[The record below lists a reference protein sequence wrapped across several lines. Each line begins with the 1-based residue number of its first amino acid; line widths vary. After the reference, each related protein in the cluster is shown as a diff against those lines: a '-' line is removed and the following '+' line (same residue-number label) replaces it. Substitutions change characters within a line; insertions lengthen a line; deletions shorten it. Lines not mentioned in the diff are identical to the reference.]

1 MQLIVR
7 DFSAFIRHDI
17 CRSTV
22 FSVGDTIDIVT
33 DVTWHQIIQTIYFI
47 VSFFIYLKAANVTYF
62 FFLTET
68 IPLCINKFV

>member
-33 DVTWHQIIQTIYFI
+33 DVTWHQIIQTIYFYR
-47 VSFFIYLKAANVTYF
+47 VFFYLSKSSKCDVLF
-62 FFLTET
+62 FFDRNH
-68 IPLCINKFV
+68 PVVY